1 MVWKKDDPA
10 VSIHRWTL
18 KSVGRAS
25 SERKMTSASGA
36 SKIGSGEGAEKII
49 EVWDGSKVWRVP
61 RPRCFSTFQSRL
73 MALIR
78 SIEL

>member
-1 MVWKKDDPA
+1 MVWKKEDPA

-18 KSVGRAS
+18 KSVGCAS

-36 SKIGSGEGAEKII
+36 LKIGSGEGVEKII
-49 EVWDGSKVWRVP
+49 EVWDGGELPWT
-61 RPRCFSTFQSRL
+61 RCFSTFQSRL

-78 SIEL
+78 SIKL